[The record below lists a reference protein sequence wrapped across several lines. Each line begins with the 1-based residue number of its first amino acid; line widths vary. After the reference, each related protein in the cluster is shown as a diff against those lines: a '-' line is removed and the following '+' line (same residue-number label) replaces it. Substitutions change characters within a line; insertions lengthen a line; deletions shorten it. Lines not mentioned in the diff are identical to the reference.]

1 MNPLA
6 TDIDAI
12 RQFNRAYTRR
22 IGLLNRGLLQSEFS
36 LVEARI
42 LYELAQRKASTA
54 ADLAAF
60 LALDPGYLSRL
71 LAGLGKRG
79 LVDRKPSAADR
90 RATMLDLTEAGREAF
105 AVLDQRS
112 KAEVAQMLEKLTV
125 AGRRDLMAAISTI
138 ERLLDD
144 GRAAEIRIRTHGPG
158 DLGWI
163 VERHGAVYA
172 RDYGFDAGFEA
183 LVAEIAAK
191 FLQDFDPARER
202 CWIAELDGR
211 RVGSVML
218 VKQSHE
224 TAKLRLLLVEAEARG
239 LGLGRQLVETC
250 LQFARATGYREVTL
264 WTNSIL
270 EEARRLYESLGFTL
284 VKEEPHHSFGRD
296 LVGQDWSLRLLPG

>member
-1 MNPLA
+1 MDPLA
-6 TDIDAI
+6 ADINAI

-22 IGLLNRGLLQSEFS
+22 IGLLNRGLLQSDFT

-42 LYELAQRKASTA
+42 LFELARNEGTTASA
-54 ADLAAF
+54 LAEL

-71 LAGLGKRG
+71 LSGLAKRG
-79 LVDRKPSAADR
+79 LIARKPSAEDR
-90 RATMLDLTEAGREAF
+90 RAAMLDLTQAGRDAF
-105 AVLDQRS
+105 AELDRRS
-112 KAEVAQMLEKLTV
+112 KAEINEMLANLT
-125 AGRRDLMAAISTI
+125 AASRRDLVSAMATI
-138 ERLLDD
+138 ERHL
-144 GRAAEIRIRTHGPG
+144 GNGKPAEIRIRTHGPG

-172 RDYGFDAGFEA
+172 RDYGFDSGFEA

-191 FLQDFDPARER
+191 FLKDFDPARER
-202 CWIAELDGR
+202 CWIAELDGH

-250 LQFARATGYREVTL
+250 LQFARATGYREIVL

-270 EEARRLYESLGFTL
+270 DEARGLYESLGFTL
-284 VKEEPHHSFGRD
+284 VNEEPHHSFGRD
-296 LVGQDWSLRLLPG
+296 LVGQDWNLKLA

>member
-1 MNPLA
+1 MDLLA
-6 TDIDAI
+6 ADIDAV

-22 IGLLNRGLLQSEFS
+22 IGLLNRGLLQSDFT

-42 LYELAQRKASTA
+42 LYELAHRQATTA
-54 ADLAAF
+54 AELASF

-71 LAGLGKRG
+71 LAGLTKRG
-79 LVDRKPSAADR
+79 FLSRRPSLQDR
-90 RATMLDLTEAGREAF
+90 RASKLALTDSGRDAF
-105 AVLDQRS
+105 AELDRRS
-112 KAEVAQMLEKLTV
+112 KAEVAEMLSGLPE
-125 AGRRDLMAAISTI
+125 ASRHDLVSAMASV
-138 ERLLDD
+138 ERLLD
-144 GRAAEIRIRTHGPG
+144 GKKATVRIRNHEPG

-172 RDYGFDAGFEA
+172 RDYGFDSGFEA

-191 FLQDFDPARER
+191 FLKDFDPARER
-202 CWIAELDGR
+202 CWIAGLDGR
-211 RVGSVML
+211 RIGSVML

-224 TAKLRLLLVEAEARG
+224 IAKLRLLLVEVEARG

-250 LQFARATGYREVTL
+250 LEFARATGYREISL

-270 EEARRLYESLGFTL
+270 DEARGLYESLGFNL

-296 LVGQDWSLRLLPG
+296 LVGQDWSLRLSPG

>member
-1 MNPLA
+1 MDVLA
-6 TDIDAI
+6 TEIDGI
-12 RQFNRAYTRR
+12 RRFNRAYTRR
-22 IGLLNRGLLQSEFS
+22 IGLLNRGLLQSQFT

-42 LYELAQRKASTA
+42 LYELAHRETSTA
-54 ADLAAF
+54 AELAAF

-71 LAGLGKRG
+71 LASLGKRG
-79 LVDRKPSAADR
+79 LVNRKPSARDR
-90 RATMLDLTEAGREAF
+90 RAALLELTLAGRQAF
-105 AVLDQRS
+105 AELDQRS
-112 KAEVAQMLEKLTV
+112 KAEVADMLNGLPQAKRRNLVDAMATV
-125 AGRRDLMAAISTI
+125 
-138 ERLLDD
+138 ERLLE
-144 GRAAEIRIRTHGPG
+144 GKKSAVRIRSHEPG

-172 RDYGFDAGFEA
+172 RDYGFDSGFEA

-191 FLQDFDPARER
+191 FLKDFDPARER

-218 VKQSHE
+218 VKHNHE

-250 LQFARATGYREVTL
+250 VEFARATGYREITL

-270 EEARRLYESLGFTL
+270 DEARGLYESLGFTL

-296 LVGQDWSLRLLPG
+296 LIGQDWSLRLSSS

>member
-1 MNPLA
+1 MDPLA

-12 RQFNRAYTRR
+12 RRFNRAYTRR
-22 IGLLNRGLLQSEFS
+22 IGLLNRGLLKSEFT

-42 LYELAQRKASTA
+42 LYELAHRKGTTASA
-54 ADLAAF
+54 LAEF
-60 LALDPGYLSRL
+60 LALDAGYLSRL
-71 LAGLGKRG
+71 LSGLVKRG
-79 LVDRKPSAADR
+79 LISREPSAEDR
-90 RATMLDLTEAGREAF
+90 RAIVLDLTEAGHEAF
-105 AVLDQRS
+105 AELDRRS
-112 KAEVAQMLEKLTV
+112 KAEVGDMLERLTV
-125 AGRRDLMAAISTI
+125 ANRRDLVSAMATI
-138 ERLLDD
+138 ERHLA
-144 GRAAEIRIRTHGPG
+144 GEKPIQIRIRTHQPG

-172 RDYGFDAGFEA
+172 RDYGFDSGFEA

-191 FLQDFDPARER
+191 FLKDFDPARER

-218 VKQSHE
+218 VKQSHDI
-224 TAKLRLLLVEAEARG
+224 AKLRLLLVETEARG

-250 LQFARATGYREVTL
+250 LEFARSTGYREITL

-270 EEARRLYESLGFTL
+270 DEARGLYESLDFSL

-296 LVGQDWSLRLLPG
+296 LVGQDWCLRLGPR

>member
-1 MNPLA
+1 MDPLA
-6 TDIDAI
+6 TQIDAI
-12 RQFNRAYTRR
+12 RRFNRAYTRR

-42 LYELAQRKASTA
+42 LYELAHRKSSTA
-54 ADLAAF
+54 AELADF
-60 LALDPGYLSRL
+60 LALDAGYLSRL
-71 LAGLGKRG
+71 LAGLAKRG
-79 LVDRKPSAADR
+79 LLSRKPSEIDR
-90 RATMLDLTEAGREAF
+90 RAVALGLTDSGREAF
-105 AVLDQRS
+105 TELDKRS
-112 KAEVAQMLEKLTV
+112 RAEIAEMLDALS
-125 AGRRDLMAAISTI
+125 AARRRDLVGAMATV
-138 ERLLDD
+138 ERLLD
-144 GRAAEIRIRTHGPG
+144 GGKSAEIHIRTHQPG

-172 RDYGFDAGFEA
+172 RDYGFDSGFEA

-191 FLQDFDPARER
+191 FLKDYDPARER

-211 RVGSVML
+211 RAGSVML

-250 LQFARATGYREVTL
+250 LEFARATGYREIVL
-264 WTNSIL
+264 WTNGIL
-270 EEARRLYESLGFTL
+270 DEARGLYESLGFSL

-296 LVGQDWSLRLLPG
+296 LIGQDWVLPLRTG